1 MSVTRDDV
9 VHIARLARLEVAED
23 RIETLAAELAA
34 ILEHM
39 RVLEGVDTSGV
50 ERSATE
56 ETQATP
62 LRKDAGPPIP
72 LATAIESFAPE
83 TRDGFFLVPRL
94 ATHGDESERAP

>member
-83 TRDGFFLVPRL
+83 MRDGFFLFPRL